1 MYKQLKTMVLEIIY
15 EDYDIQKV
23 VTDKGAK
30 RAILYKQITPSAK
43 VGNYI
48 LVNATATELQLGTGG
63 WDIVCSLL
71 QGNDWISE
79 DSKGHIIK
87 ARYTPIQHSVMAVEA
102 QESTYHEHF
111 TKPFSLSGKPIWLAE
126 LHSMVPL
133 FYYVSQEIQ
142 AKSRCCI
149 IFDDQASLPLR
160 LSDQLRVLEKEEG
173 FYSITV
179 GQAFG
184 GQFEAITV
192 ASALQFAEKILHA
205 DFILISVGP
214 GVVGSGT
221 CYGFSGMVLSNWS
234 HVVSALEG
242 IPVWIPR
249 LSFVESRTRHFG
261 ISHHT
266 MTPFSQFT
274 FRRAMLPFPYLVDQ
288 QRQKI
293 EEQLDA
299 YRPFQ
304 TEHSIH
310 FASEDRASKLI
321 EQALKK
327 ATMPIQ
333 TMGRKYEA
341 DPLFFCAVAEAV
353 KFGLECEKSE

>member
-1 MYKQLKTMVLEIIY
+1 MYKQLKTTVLEITY

-23 VTDKGAK
+23 ITDKGAR
-30 RAILYKQITPSAK
+30 RAILYKQMTPPAK
-43 VGNYI
+43 VGNVL
-48 LVNATATELQLGTGG
+48 LVNTTATELQLGTGG

-71 QGNDWISE
+71 EENDWISE
-79 DSKGHIIK
+79 ESKGHIIK

-102 QESTYHEHF
+102 QESPYHEHF
-111 TKPFSLSGKPIWLAE
+111 TKSFSLLGKPVWLAE

-133 FYYVSQEIQ
+133 FYYVSQQ
-142 AKSRCCI
+142 LRAQSRCCV
-149 IFDDQASLPLR
+149 IFDDQASLPLK
-160 LSDQLRVLEKEEG
+160 LSDQLRELEKEEG

-192 ASALQFAEKILHA
+192 ASALQFAENVLQA

-214 GVVGSGT
+214 GVVGTGT

-234 HVVSALEG
+234 HTVSALG
-242 IPVWIPR
+242 GTPVWIPR
-249 LSFVESRTRHFG
+249 LSFAESRKRHLG

-266 MTPFSQFT
+266 LTPLSQFT
-274 FRRAMLPFPYLVDQ
+274 FRPAMLPFPYLNDL
-288 QRQKI
+288 QRQTV
-293 EEQLDA
+293 EEQLESS
-299 YRPFQ
+299 RPFQ
-304 TEHSIH
+304 TDHRIH
-310 FASEDRASKLI
+310 FAKDRVSNLI
-321 EQALKK
+321 ESALKRT
-327 ATMPIQ
+327 AIPIQ

-353 KFGLECEKSE
+353 RFGLDCEPFE